1 VTRESCADGDH
12 PIVTYK
18 SEPVDNWREVSD
30 KEEHA
35 GRIATSEPATN

>member
-18 SEPVDNWREVSD
+18 SEPVDNWREVSET
-30 KEEHA
+30 KRNMRGE
-35 GRIATSEPATN
+35 